1 MGIINDSSRLLVYRI
16 NKLTFSCRFKDLLEL
31 LILERKKEFR

>member
-1 MGIINDSSRLLVYRI
+1 MGLNNEPSRLLVYRI

-31 LILERKKEFR
+31 LILEDKKEFR